1 MMDFSN
7 RTLKNCHEII
17 HPLFYFFEESNHY
30 VLGGR
35 ALARSQETWAPALHL
50 PVVFVS
56 WGDLCDIPGLP
67 PPPLICKMGKELL
80 PKVNVVYDKALPA
93 LPGCTYGIII
103 ILLI

>member
-1 MMDFSN
+1 MLEGS
-7 RTLKNCHEII
+7 TL
-17 HPLFYFFEESNHY
+17 
-30 VLGGR
+30 
-35 ALARSQETWAPALHL
+35 AWSQETWTLVLHL
-50 PVVFVS
+50 LIVFVS